1 LILGGG
7 HEFQTG
13 LIFFG
18 DLGVDFLAE
27 DFDDLN
33 PLLIERWVPD
43 NKKVFF
49 GVGFELEDRF
59 NGESLIGESDG
70 SIFSTDCVI
79 INPSVEASG
88 VRAVV
93 GVGDKGTKEV
103 DSPFF
108 TIFDIDFDV
117 AEVDISVLS
126 EKGKSEI

>member
-1 LILGGG
+1 M
-7 HEFQTG
+7 
-13 LIFFG
+13 
-18 DLGVDFLAE
+18 AE

-33 PLLIERWVPD
+33 PLLSEGWVPD

-70 SIFSTDCVI
+70 SVFSTDGI
-79 INPSVEASG
+79 IIDPSVKASG

-93 GVGDKGTKEV
+93 VGDKGTIEV

-108 TIFDIDFDV
+108 TIFDVDFDV

>member
-1 LILGGG
+1 
-7 HEFQTG
+7 
-13 LIFFG
+13 
-18 DLGVDFLAE
+18 LGVDFLAE

-49 GVGFELEDRF
+49 GVGFELENRF

-70 SIFSTDCVI
+70 SIFSTDGVI

-88 VRAVV
+88 VRAIV
-93 GVGDKGTKEV
+93 GVGDKGTKEI